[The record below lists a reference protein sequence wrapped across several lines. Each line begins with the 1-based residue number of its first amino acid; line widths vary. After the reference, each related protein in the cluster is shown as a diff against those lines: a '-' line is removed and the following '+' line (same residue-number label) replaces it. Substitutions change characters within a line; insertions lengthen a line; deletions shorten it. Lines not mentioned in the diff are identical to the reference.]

1 MKDYPGYRATQV
13 SQSYPDRITPLRVD
27 RPLMLQPEYWGELPP
42 LNPINLNIKSAE
54 IAALRLKYQ
63 RNAMWLTTSVSECPP
78 MPISPP
84 QPMLDPTPLP
94 TLPPVSSQP
103 IKKQHDRPSPLVRIP
118 EIGRVKPRPFQEK
131 SIGQLLGIC

>member
-1 MKDYPGYRATQV
+1 MKDYSGYGATQF
-13 SQSYPDRITPLRVD
+13 SQTYPDQIPPSRVD

-78 MPISPP
+78 MPVSPP
-84 QPMLDPTPLP
+84 QPMLHPTILP
-94 TLPPVSSQP
+94 TVLPAPPQP
-103 IKKQHDRPSPLVRIP
+103 IKKQYHRSSPLVRIP
-118 EIGRVKPRPFQEK
+118 EMGRSKPRQYEEK